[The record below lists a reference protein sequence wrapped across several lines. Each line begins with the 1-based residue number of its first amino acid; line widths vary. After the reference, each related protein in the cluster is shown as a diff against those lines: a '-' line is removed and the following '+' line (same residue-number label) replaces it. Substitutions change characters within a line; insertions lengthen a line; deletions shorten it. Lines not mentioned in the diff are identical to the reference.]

1 MKDPRPCL
9 YKPRRFENCLF
20 VRYTCPP
27 SECRRTRPV
36 CNWVSNH
43 GLRSNRRRRRHLS
56 ALGKMSA
63 NGSDGTSKHWI
74 NSILPAPETFY
85 DKDAVQLKQG
95 RAAYVASPAAIA
107 SYSLLL
113 YGLSGGAFAALLA
126 FYSHPSQYLTETVV
140 QSSWSR
146 PGFECAPLQND
157 LLRYELLVHR
167 VFGKHRGA
175 ERDVFNLGK
184 FGIGVPNG
192 IRRSRL
198 GHGIGVCIVHSNH
211 SCARQVKPGA
221 ARKNRRARRSNR

>member
-1 MKDPRPCL
+1 MAPQTRVW
-9 YKPRRFENCLF
+9 RRGAARW
-20 VRYTCPP
+20 VRF
-27 SECRRTRPV
+27 RTFDTYFMNV
-36 CNWVSNH
+36 LCHS
-43 GLRSNRRRRRHLS
+43 S
-56 ALGKMSA
+56 ALGEMSA
-63 NGSDGTSKHWI
+63 NGADGTTTHWI
-74 NSILPAPETFY
+74 DGILPAPESFY
-85 DKDAVQLKQG
+85 DKERPLKLG
-95 RAAYVASPAAIA
+95 YRAYLAPPAAVA

-113 YGLSGGAFAALLA
+113 YGLSGAAFAALLG

-157 LLRYELLVHR
+157 LLRCELLVHR